1 MMERLRERLWLLRQS
16 LFKRQKK
23 KVEPAPIK
31 GNMQNVIVVKPEN
44 KMFSHAVF
52 VLSDDYVRQN
62 SLSSQE
68 LLRQAREAA
77 GEYGGLM
84 QPRSRKSVW
93 LKAVLAVF
101 AALAFLLA
109 AYYFIFM

>member
-16 LFKRQKK
+16 FCKIRKKR
-23 KVEPAPIK
+23 VEPAPIK

-84 QPRSRKSVW
+84 QPWPRKSVW

>member
-16 LFKRQKK
+16 LCKRQKK

-77 GEYGGLM
+77 GEYGGMMPPRAGAGRWQKALLGIIASLM
-84 QPRSRKSVW
+84 
-93 LKAVLAVF
+93 
-101 AALAFLLA
+101 FLFG

>member
-16 LFKRQKK
+16 LCKRQKK

-77 GEYGGLM
+77 GEYSSLM
-84 QPRSRKSVW
+84 QPRHRISVW
-93 LKAVLAVF
+93 LRIVLTVLASLVF
-101 AALAFLLA
+101 LFA